1 MCRSAW
7 ISAVLVCLVMA
18 TILAGCP
25 QEQTTP
31 PPSSAGG
38 PSVTPRP
45 SPEPAEVP
53 STDKPACSVCGRDC
67 EPNRTIEVETA
78 VEEFT
83 FCCPVCLASYIEK
96 GKIDPAT
103 ASITLHDFFTGDPV
117 SLREVVTVVGS
128 DVVCPVGRSAV
139 ALGNEE
145 NADKFVAEHGG
156 TKMYWEDFLAEQRQ
170 R

>member
-1 MCRSAW
+1 MSRSAW

-25 QEQTTP
+25 QQQTTP
-31 PPSSAGG
+31 PPSSSAGPG
-38 PSVTPRP
+38 VIPIPS
-45 SPEPAEVP
+45 SQPAEAP
-53 STDKPACSVCGRDC
+53 SASKPKCSVCGRDC
-67 EPNRTIEVETA
+67 EPNRTIGVETA

-139 ALGNEE
+139 VLGSEE
-145 NADKFVAEHGG
+145 NADKFIAEHGG
-156 TKMYWEDFLAEQRQ
+156 SKMGWDHFLAEHGS
-170 R
+170 